1 MSNAESTYNET
12 EQAELVADLIGGSAK
27 DHQKVLDA
35 YQVIWKQE
43 MAKGFGIKMRGFG
56 SFYIKAVAARVGRN
70 PRTGEEIQIS
80 ARNAVKFTPSKAL
93 KDLLKG

>member
-1 MSNAESTYNET
+1 MSNADSTYNET
-12 EQAELVADLIGGSAK
+12 EQADLVAALIGGDA
-27 DHQKVLDA
+27 DEHQKVLDA
-35 YQVIWKQE
+35 YQAIRKQE

-56 SFYIKAVAARVGRN
+56 SFYVKAVAARLGRN